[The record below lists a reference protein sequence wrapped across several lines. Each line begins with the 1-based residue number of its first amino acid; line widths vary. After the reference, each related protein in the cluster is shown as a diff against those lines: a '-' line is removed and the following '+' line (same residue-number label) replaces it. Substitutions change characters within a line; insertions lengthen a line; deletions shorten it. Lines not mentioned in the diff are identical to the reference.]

1 MDELSK
7 LQDQELLALFRE
19 GEYAAYQ
26 VIYKRYW
33 AILFRHAR
41 RMLQNDEEAKDA
53 VQDIFTMLWLKGP
66 TLFVNSTLS
75 AFLYS
80 SLRHKIFDII
90 DRNKVKGDYFNSLES
105 FIDKGELTT
114 DNIIREKELAA
125 LIEKEISFLPEKMR
139 EVFELSRK
147 SHLSYKEIAEK
158 MNITDNTVKKQINNA
173 LKLLRFKLGV
183 IILVSIFLFLK

>member
-1 MDELSK
+1 MRHYTINIT
-7 LQDQELLALFRE
+7 LALFRE

-33 AILFRHAR
+33 PLLFKHAR
-41 RMLQNDEEAKDA
+41 RILQNDEEAKDA

-66 TLFVNSTLS
+66 TLFVNTTLS

-80 SLRHKIFDII
+80 SLRYKIFDVI
-90 DRNKVKGDYFNSLES
+90 DRNKIKGDYFNSLES
-105 FIDKGELTT
+105 FIDQGELTT

-125 LIEKEISFLPEKMR
+125 SIEKEISFLPERMR

-158 MNITDNTVKKQINNA
+158 MNISDNTVKKQINNA

-183 IILVSIFLFLK
+183 SISIAISIFYL